1 MMLGGG
7 IPDFLFTVSLGS
19 HLVFTEI
26 FMTFL
31 AVMDWHSKAWNENL
45 CFPDNKS
52 FSIGIHNH
60 LICVK
65 IGHI

>member
-31 AVMDWHSKAWNENL
+31 AATPAGLKQVLNGLVQQSLE
-45 CFPDNKS
+45 
-52 FSIGIHNH
+52 
-60 LICVK
+60 
-65 IGHI
+65 